1 METTNIK
8 IWLQSQGGA
17 ASLHPT
23 AKAVQ
28 FPGKAKGSKKMGSE
42 MQGELYCTRTRV
54 CFLFT
59 RPLWIFLGGYFSGIL
74 RITVED
80 YIDSPNTVVNK
91 DI

>member
-1 METTNIK
+1 MPTKAKETMETTNIK

-42 MQGELYCTRTRV
+42 MQGVDQATFPSYKK
-54 CFLFT
+54 
-59 RPLWIFLGGYFSGIL
+59 
-74 RITVED
+74 TVRAQSNSFRGED
-80 YIDSPNTVVNK
+80 TGKVVTTTSTNK
-91 DI
+91 

>member
-1 METTNIK
+1 MPTKAKETMETTNIK

-42 MQGELYCTRTRV
+42 MQEAIQEYSERATLHLEVLQGM
-54 CFLFT
+54 
-59 RPLWIFLGGYFSGIL
+59 
-74 RITVED
+74 
-80 YIDSPNTVVNK
+80 N
-91 DI
+91 